1 MQRRNGA
8 KGLAAV
14 SLVVTA
20 VVLGGCS
27 TVPTKIEVKDVSSGR
42 VYQTYE
48 DPRWAK
54 ENMLGFNFVDIDSG
68 STVMLKSYEKKVLK
82 RGGFCKPGSPEE
94 LDYKADLERIRH

>member
-8 KGLAAV
+8 KALAGGLLATGV
-14 SLVVTA
+14 L
-20 VVLGGCS
+20 LGGCS

-54 ENMLGFNFVDIDSG
+54 ENMLG
-68 STVMLKSYEKKVLK
+68 STSSTS
-82 RGGFCKPGSPEE
+82 RAG
-94 LDYKADLERIRH
+94 RR